1 MEESTNKEE
10 FLAKYGDVKVSM
22 DSYYKY
28 AFTFH
33 GSKAGE
39 TSDTRYSIIV
49 RIGGSADDIYR
60 AEISST
66 YRYAIKEL
74 EELAPIYYAE
84 VRDGGDIVYRYS

>member
-10 FLAKYGDVKVSM
+10 FLAKYGDVKVQL

-39 TSDTRYSIIV
+39 TSATRYSIIV

-60 AEISST
+60 AEISAYKNYT
-66 YRYAIKEL
+66 IKEL

-84 VRDGGDIVYRYS
+84 VTDGGDIVYVYS